1 MLDQFQGAHSYA
13 PEIIECPWAFDAALR
28 AEAPV
33 YYDDVNDIYVVS
45 SYELVREVLTDPER
59 FSSRYMEKFVSKD
72 PFPEEVAA
80 IYAEGYPKVDA
91 LLVTDGDVHD
101 RHRSIVNKA
110 FSRKRL
116 EELAPMFEA
125 RIKALLDEA
134 LPQGRMKFRHDFAHP
149 LPIVMMQEQ
158 LRIPDEDLPK
168 AMEWS
173 EIISSNNGGREKSLE
188 QHKHEAREMIGF
200 QKYFEKKL
208 RGEMELIEKTG
219 SGARDD
225 DILALLAGAVL
236 DPADPMDMAEAMSYM
251 FALFPATHDTTTAS
265 LTACMQRYVSSKQ
278 AQEMIAANPDSIKK
292 LVDEAMRHESPVRA
306 FWRRAAIDTTL
317 DDVDI
322 PVGAYL
328 LLRISAAN
336 RDDAVFPD
344 AAKFDPERRMTQA
357 YLTFGTGIHTCAGRA
372 FARHI
377 IISAL
382 KQLTERAENFR
393 FAEGANDFSHVESVV
408 LPYYNEIEIEFDGK
422 NAAGGSQWSR

>member
-1 MLDQFQGAHSYA
+1 VLEQFAGAHSYT

-33 YYDDVNDIYVVS
+33 YFDDVNDAYVVS
-45 SYELVREVLTDPER
+45 SYDAVREVLTDPDR

-91 LLVTDGDVHD
+91 LLVTDGEVHD
-101 RHRSIVNKA
+101 RHRQIVVKA

-116 EELAPMFEA
+116 EELTPMFDA
-125 RIKALLDEA
+125 RIKTLLDTA
-134 LPQGRMKFRHDFAHP
+134 MANGRMKFKSEFAHL

-173 EIISSNNGGREKSLE
+173 EIISSNNGGIAKPLE
-188 QHKHEAREMIGF
+188 QHKHEAREMIEF
-200 QKYFEKKL
+200 QNYFEQKL
-208 RGEMELIEKTG
+208 RDEMAHIERTG
-219 SGARDD
+219 SGVRED
-225 DILALLAGAVL
+225 DILTLLASAVL
-236 DPADPMDMAEAMSYM
+236 DPDDPMDMVEAMSYM

-265 LTACMQRYVSSKQ
+265 LTACMQRFVSSPA
-278 AQEMIAANPDSIKK
+278 AQQMVAQNPDSIKK

-306 FWRRAAIDTTL
+306 FWRRAAVDTVLSGVT
-317 DDVDI
+317 I
-322 PVGAYL
+322 PAGAYL

-344 AAKFDPERRMTQA
+344 AKTFDPERRMKQA

-382 KQLTERAENFR
+382 TQLSERAENFR
-393 FAEGANDFSHVESVV
+393 FVPEANDFSHAPSLV
-408 LPYYNEIEIEFDGK
+408 LPGYTEIEIEFDPK
-422 NAAGGSQWSR
+422 TAA

>member
-1 MLDQFQGAHSYA
+1 MTLEQFQGAHSYT

-33 YYDDVNDIYVVS
+33 YYDDVNDVYVVS
-45 SYELVREVLTDPER
+45 SYDLVREVLTDPER

-72 PFPEEVAA
+72 PFPDEVAA

-91 LLVTDGDVHD
+91 LLVTDGEVHD

-116 EELAPMFEA
+116 EELAPMFDA
-125 RIKALLDEA
+125 RIEALLDES
-134 LPQGRMKFRHDFAHP
+134 LPKGRMKFRHDFAHP

-158 LRIPDEDLPK
+158 LRIPDADLPK

-173 EIISSNNGGREKSLE
+173 EIISSNNGGREKSLD
-188 QHKHEAREMIGF
+188 QHKHEAREMIEF
-200 QKYFEKKL
+200 QRYFEAKL
-208 RGEMELIEKTG
+208 RDEIEHIKTTG
-219 SGARDD
+219 SSARQD
-225 DILALLAGAVL
+225 DILALIASALL
-236 DPADPMDMAEAMSYM
+236 DPDDPMDMVEAMSYV

-265 LTACMQRYVSSKQ
+265 LTACMQRYVSSTQ
-278 AQEMIAANPDSIKK
+278 AQAMVAANPDSIKK

-306 FWRRAAIDTTL
+306 FWRRAAVDAVL
-317 DDVDI
+317 NDVTI
-322 PVGAYL
+322 PAGAYV

-336 RDDAVFPD
+336 RDDTVFPD
-344 AAKFDPERRMTQA
+344 AQRFDPERRMTQA
-357 YLTFGTGIHTCAGRA
+357 YLTFGTGVHTCAGRA

-382 KQLTERAENFR
+382 KQLTQRAENFR
-393 FAEGANDFSHVESVV
+393 FVDGSNDFSHVESLV
-408 LPYYNEIEIEFDGK
+408 LPFYNEIEIEFDPK
-422 NAAGGSQWSR
+422 NAA

>member
-1 MLDQFQGAHSYA
+1 MTLEQFQGAHSYT

-33 YYDDVNDIYVVS
+33 YYDDVNDVYVVS
-45 SYELVREVLTDPER
+45 SYDLVREVLTDPER

-72 PFPEEVAA
+72 PFPDEVAA

-91 LLVTDGDVHD
+91 LLVTDGEVHD

-110 FSRKRL
+110 FSRRRL
-116 EELAPMFEA
+116 EELAPMFDA
-125 RIKALLDEA
+125 RIEALLDES
-134 LPQGRMKFRHDFAHP
+134 LPKGRMKFRHDFAHP

-188 QHKHEAREMIGF
+188 QHKHEAREMIEF
-200 QKYFEKKL
+200 QRYFEGKL
-208 RGEMELIEKTG
+208 RDEMEHITTTGG
-219 SGARDD
+219 SGRQD
-225 DILALLAGAVL
+225 DILALLASAVL
-236 DPADPMDMAEAMSYM
+236 DPDDPMDMVEAMSYM

-265 LTACMQRYVSSKQ
+265 LTACMQRYVSSTEAQ
-278 AQEMIAANPDSIKK
+278 AMVAANPDSIKK

-306 FWRRAAIDTTL
+306 FWRRAAIDSVL
-317 DDVDI
+317 NDVTI
-322 PVGAYL
+322 PAGAYV

-336 RDDAVFPD
+336 RDDTVFPD
-344 AAKFDPERRMTQA
+344 AQRFDPERRMTQP
-357 YLTFGTGIHTCAGRA
+357 YLTFGTGVHTCAGRA

-382 KQLTERAENFR
+382 KQLTQRAENFR
-393 FAEGANDFSHVESVV
+393 FVKGSNDFSHVESLV
-408 LPYYNEIEIEFDGK
+408 LPFYNEIEIEFDPK
-422 NAAGGSQWSR
+422 SAA